1 MATRKHHSI
10 TPTKELSWPG
20 WIGRN
25 ENVFYHLKWAL
36 DEKKHIHHAIHSTRR
51 WIYTTRHTIIRKRRV
66 AAAAEYLV
74 CCCEQYNITPAT
86 TTTTTLTNIIKK
98 YRGLYKMEEKK
109 EMNLHKWL
117 LLALD
122 VLSSCTPFYPYILW
136 HISPQGVRYGL
147 ELHRTYE

>member
-1 MATRKHHSI
+1 MYFITLNEHWMRKSI
-10 TPTKELSWPG
+10 SIMPFIAHGGEYIYYDEAYNNPKKKSCCCC
-20 WIGRN
+20 WI
-25 ENVFYHLKWAL
+25 
-36 DEKKHIHHAIHSTRR
+36 
-51 WIYTTRHTIIRKRRV
+51 
-66 AAAAEYLV
+66 LV

-147 ELHRTYE
+147 ELHQTYV